1 MLPRSGAASFQQK
14 NIHFPEDQMKIIN
27 SIVHMQALAI
37 APERGG
43 RRIVIVPTMG
53 YLHEGHASLLREG
66 RKRGDVLVLSIF
78 VNPIQFGK
86 NEDLDQYPRDLER
99 DYQLAEACGVD
110 VVFIPTA
117 EEMYPPGFQ
126 TGVTV
131 RDIALPLCGAGR
143 PGHFDGVAT
152 VVTKLFN
159 IVRPDVALFGC
170 KDYQQLAVIRRMTSD
185 LNLPVEI
192 IGMPIVREADGLA
205 MSSRNAYLSPRER
218 QSALCLNRAI
228 KRAREL
234 YAAGERSVA
243 VLVRETRAV
252 VEQESAVTIDYVE
265 FLDGVMLH
273 GLEVAD
279 NNTLLALAVKIGQ
292 TRLIDN
298 TVLGEE
304 L

>member
-1 MLPRSGAASFQQK
+1 
-14 NIHFPEDQMKIIN
+14 MKIIN

-37 APERGG
+37 APEREG
-43 RRIVIVPTMG
+43 RRIAFVPTMG
-53 YLHEGHASLLREG
+53 YLHEGHVSLLREG

-86 NEDLDQYPRDLER
+86 NEDLDSYPKNMER
-99 DYQLAEACGVD
+99 DFKIADECGVD
-110 VVFIPTA
+110 IVFIPTA
-117 EEMYPPGFQ
+117 EEMYPEGFQ

-131 RDIALPLCGAGR
+131 RDVTRPLCGASR

-170 KDYQQLAVIRRMTSD
+170 KDYQQLAVIRRMTAD
-185 LNLPVEI
+185 LNVPAEI
-192 IGMPIVREADGLA
+192 VGMPIVREADGLA
-205 MSSRNAYLSPRER
+205 MSSRNSYLSPAER
-218 QSALCLNRAI
+218 QSALCLSGAI
-228 KRAREL
+228 KLAREL
-234 YAAGERSVA
+234 FAGGERSVD
-243 VLVRETRAV
+243 VLARETRAV
-252 VEQESAVTIDYVE
+252 IEQESAATIEYVE
-265 FLDGVMLH
+265 FRDGTTLH
-273 GLEVAD
+273 EQEVAD
-279 NNTLLALAVKIGQ
+279 SSTLLALAVKIGQ

>member
-1 MLPRSGAASFQQK
+1 
-14 NIHFPEDQMKIIN
+14 MKIIN

-37 APERGG
+37 APERQG
-43 RRIVIVPTMG
+43 RSIAFVPTMG
-53 YLHEGHASLLREG
+53 YLHEGHVSLLREG

-86 NEDLDQYPRDLER
+86 NEDLDSYPKNMER
-99 DYQLAEACGVD
+99 DFKIADECGVD
-110 VVFIPTA
+110 IVFIPTA
-117 EEMYPPGFQ
+117 EEMYPDGFQ

-131 RDIALPLCGAGR
+131 RDVTRPLCGASR

-170 KDYQQLAVIRRMTSD
+170 KDYQQLAVIRRMTAD
-185 LNLPVEI
+185 MNVPVEI
-192 IGMPIVREADGLA
+192 VGMPIIRESDGLA
-205 MSSRNAYLSPRER
+205 MSSRNSYLSPAER
-218 QSALCLNRAI
+218 QSALCLSRAI
-228 KRAREL
+228 KLVREL
-234 YAAGERSVA
+234 FAGGERSVD
-243 VLVRETRAV
+243 VLARETRAAI
-252 VEQESAVTIDYVE
+252 EQEPAATIEYVE
-265 FLDGVMLH
+265 FRDGTTLH
-273 GLEVAD
+273 EQEVAD
-279 NNTLLALAVKIGQ
+279 SGTLLALAVKIGQ